1 MVQAVPGMGYNE
13 RNGRGLIMK
22 LKLESDRAIIQFEE
36 DDSRILTHYKSRCV
50 EIDISLD
57 AFEDLCLQYTAII
70 KSVLGDIKNG

>member
-1 MVQAVPGMGYNE
+1 MPGVGLNAG
-13 RNGRGLIMK
+13 NGGGLIMK

-36 DDSRILTHYKSRCV
+36 DDSRILTYYKSRCA

-70 KSVLGDIKNG
+70 KSVLEDIQNG